1 MTLSGNAKDRGV
13 DSARPKAASA
23 RRGPTRRPVDRVR
36 MILALAG
43 LVLVIGLAVLQR
55 AVPDLLLAPIVFA
68 AGVVMAAVPAFVAVE
83 RLFRGE
89 ARLVT
94 NGVLAALIAYLVA
107 LGLNLY
113 VLGPGPDVVQR
124 ALAQRPG
131 GGGNIAPLH
140 LYIATVV
147 AFITVVG
154 FADRYLLRNA
164 AWGGLV
170 VTALAALVGNTA
182 TLPGMLLTFLLG
194 RLVAF
199 AVRWLRGTTD
209 PSPTDADVA
218 AALAETDLPPV
229 TSRRIANARDGTRR
243 YEAFTDTDER
253 FTVTVLDRDRI
264 TAGLAYRLYQRL
276 RLRRP
281 AQSQGLMSLQH
292 LVEQRTLLALAVRH
306 SGIRT
311 PRLAA
316 VRKLNADAVLFAY
329 EDVPGRTL
337 DRLAPEELTDDLL
350 TKVWQVAEDLHQHQ
364 ISHRRMSADA
374 FIVGDDGKVWLTRL
388 EAGGVA
394 AAALQHRLDDAELL
408 VTLGLLTDP
417 ERAVRTART
426 VLGDATLGAVLPLLR
441 PAGLSLTTRSRLRR
455 DKGVLEQVGK
465 EILAFQPEAPAAK
478 AVVYER
484 LQPRTILS
492 ALGGCVAVY
501 FLIGQFASQPIGEVF
516 KGISWPWALLALAG
530 AAVTYL
536 AAAMNLAGF
545 VPMRLN
551 YVRLLLAQLA
561 ASFVTLVTPAA
572 VGGLAVNTRFLQ
584 KAGVASGLAVTC
596 MAASQ
601 IAMFGAFLLLVML
614 FGSLSGSST
623 GSQLPPSSVIVTVLL
638 AVALIAVV
646 VATVPRLRKFTLDRV
661 KPYFSDVGPRMLE
674 LARDPARLA
683 FGVGGAFLLPLAG
696 SLALWA
702 SVLAFEDDKP
712 VQFATVAVVFLIGK
726 TAGSL
731 VPTPGGLGA
740 VEAVLS
746 GGLAAA
752 TGISGSTAFSAV
764 ILFRLLT
771 FWLPI
776 APGWVA
782 TTWLQKREA
791 L

>member
-1 MTLSGNAKDRGV
+1 MTLSGNAKGGGV
-13 DSARPKAASA
+13 ASP

-36 MILALAG
+36 LILALSG
-43 LVLVIGLAVLQR
+43 IVLVVGLAVLQR

-83 RLFRGE
+83 RLIRGE

-94 NGVLAALIAYLVA
+94 NGVLAALVAYLAA
-107 LGLNLY
+107 LGINIY
-113 VLGPGPDVVQR
+113 VLGPAPGVLQR
-124 ALAQRPG
+124 ALAQTHDS
-131 GGGNIAPLH
+131 GGNTSPLH

-154 FADRYLLRNA
+154 FADRYVLRNA

-170 VTALAALVGNTA
+170 VTAIAALVGNTA
-182 TLPGMLLTFLLG
+182 TLPGILLTFLLG

-199 AVRWLRGTTD
+199 AVRYLRGTTD
-209 PSPTDADVA
+209 PSPTDAEVA

-229 TSRRIANARDGTRR
+229 TSRRVANARDGTRR
-243 YEAFTDTDER
+243 YDAFTDTDER
-253 FTVTVLDRDRI
+253 FRVTVLDRDRI
-264 TAGLAYRLYQRL
+264 TSGLAYRLYQRL

-281 AQSQGLMSLQH
+281 AQSQSFVSLQH
-292 LVEQRTLLALAVRH
+292 LVEQRTLLTLAVQH

-316 VRKLNADAVLFAY
+316 VRKVNADAVLLAY
-329 EDVPGRTL
+329 DDVPGRTL
-337 DRLAPEELTDDLL
+337 DQLAPEELTDELL
-350 TKVWQVAEDLHQHQ
+350 RRVWQVAEDLHQHQ
-364 ISHRRMSADA
+364 ISHRRMSADS
-374 FIVGDDGKVWLTRL
+374 FLLSDDGKVWLTRL

-394 AAALQHRLDDAELL
+394 AAALQQRLDDAELL
-408 VTLGLLTDP
+408 VTLGLLTTP
-417 ERAVRTART
+417 ERAVSTARS
-426 VLGDATLGAVLPLLR
+426 VLGEDVLGSVQPLLR
-441 PAGLSLTTRSRLRR
+441 PAGMSLATRSRMRR
-455 DKGVLEQVGK
+455 KKGVLEQLSK
-465 EILAFQPEAPAAK
+465 EILAFQPEAPPAK

-501 FLIGQFASQPIGEVF
+501 FLIGQFAKQPIGDIF

-530 AAVTYL
+530 TVVTYL
-536 AAAMNLAGF
+536 AAAMNLGGF
-545 VPMRLN
+545 VPQRLN
-551 YVRLLLAQLA
+551 YFRLLLAQLA

-638 AVALIAVV
+638 AVALLAVL

-661 KPYFSDVGPRMLE
+661 KPYLSDVGPRMLE
-674 LARDPARLA
+674 LARDPVRLA
-683 FGVGGAFLLPLAG
+683 FGVGGAFLLPIAG
-696 SLALWA
+696 SAALWA
-702 SVLAFEDDKP
+702 SVLAFEDEKQ

-746 GGLAAA
+746 TGLAAA
-752 TGISGSTAFSAV
+752 TGISGATAFSAV
-764 ILFRLLT
+764 MLFRLLT

-782 TTWLQKREA
+782 TTWLQKRES

>member
-1 MTLSGNAKDRGV
+1 MTLSGNAKDSGAT
-13 DSARPKAASA
+13 SL
-23 RRGPTRRPVDRVR
+23 RRGPARRPVDRVR
-36 MILALAG
+36 
-43 LVLVIGLAVLQR
+43 LVLTAVGFLLVVGLAVLQR

-68 AGVVMAAVPAFVAVE
+68 AGIVMAAVPAFVAVE
-83 RLFRGE
+83 RLIRGE

-94 NGVLAALIAYLVA
+94 DGVLAGLLAYLTA
-107 LGLNLY
+107 LGINLY
-113 VLGPGPDVVQR
+113 VLGPGPDVLHR
-124 ALAQRPG
+124 ALAQTHGNTG
-131 GGGNIAPLH
+131 GSSPLH

-154 FADRYLLRNA
+154 FADRDLLRNA
-164 AWGGLV
+164 AWGGLTI
-170 VTALAALVGNTA
+170 TALAALVGNTA

-194 RLVAF
+194 RAVAF
-199 AVRWLRGTTD
+199 AVRWLRGTSD
-209 PSPTDADVA
+209 PSPTDAEVA

-229 TSRRIANARDGTRR
+229 ASRRIANARDGTRR
-243 YEAFTDTDER
+243 YEAVTVTGER
-253 FTVTVLDRDRI
+253 FTVTLLDRDRI

-281 AQSQGLMSLQH
+281 AQSQGLVSLQH
-292 LVEQRTLLALAVRH
+292 VVEQRTLLALAVRH

-316 VRKLNADAVLFAY
+316 VRKVNADATLLAY
-329 EDVPGRTL
+329 EDVPGRSL
-337 DRLAPEELTDDLL
+337 DRLRPEELTDGLL
-350 TKVWQVAEDLHQHQ
+350 REVWRLARDLHAHQ

-374 FIVGDDGKVWLTRL
+374 FIAADDGTVWLTRL

-394 AAALQHRLDDAELL
+394 STSLQHRLDDAELL
-408 VTLGLLTDP
+408 VTLGLLSTP
-417 ERAVRTART
+417 ERAVHAARE

-441 PAGLSLTTRSRLRR
+441 PAGLSLATRSRLRR
-455 DKGVLEQVGK
+455 DKGVMEQVGQ
-465 EILAFQPEAPAAK
+465 EILAFQPAAPPAK

-484 LQPRTILS
+484 LRPRTILS

-501 FLIGQFASQPIGEVF
+501 FLIGQFASQPIGQVF
-516 KGISWPWALLALAG
+516 RGISWPWALLALAG
-530 AAVTYL
+530 AAVTYV

-545 VPMRLN
+545 VPLRLP

-572 VGGLAVNTRFLQ
+572 IGGIAVNTRFLQ
-584 KAGVASGLAVTC
+584 KAGIASGLAVTC

-623 GSQLPPSSVIVTVLL
+623 GAQLPPSSVIVTVLL
-638 AVALIAVV
+638 AVALLAVV
-646 VATVPRLRKFTLDRV
+646 VATVPRLRRFALDRV

-683 FGVGGAFLLPLAG
+683 VGVGGAFLLPIAG
-696 SLALWA
+696 SAALWA
-702 SVLAFEDDKP
+702 SVLAFEDERP

-776 APGWVA
+776 VPGWVA